1 MAKETI
7 ETMNLPQRVK
17 LDAADKKAL
26 KKMNDDTAAVQQFVA
41 TVQRQ
46 GEQRMSQLQD
56 SGRETWMKLFKK
68 YGMDHKSVSYDLSE
82 DGDYLVPRQII
93 LPPE

>member
-7 ETMNLPQRVK
+7 ETMTLPQPIK

-46 GEQRMSQLQD
+46 GEQRMAQLQ
-56 SGRETWMKLFKK
+56 SEGRETWLKLASK
-68 YGMDHKSVSYDLSE
+68 YGFDLKTVSYDLSD
-82 DGDYLVPRQII
+82 DGNLLVPRQII
-93 LPPE
+93 LPNG